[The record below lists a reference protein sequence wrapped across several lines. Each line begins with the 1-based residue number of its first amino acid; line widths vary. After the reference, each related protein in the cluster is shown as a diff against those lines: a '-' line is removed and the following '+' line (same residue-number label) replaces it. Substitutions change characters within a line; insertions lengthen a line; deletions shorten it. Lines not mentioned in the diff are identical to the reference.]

1 MAEGQESKQDKFK
14 RLASKRVSNA
24 IQKIE
29 LIGNLSGASYEC
41 TAEDSEKIIAALQQA
56 VDGVKGRFSK
66 KAPETKKFEL

>member
-1 MAEGQESKQDKFK
+1 MGEGESKQDKFK

-41 TAEDSEKIIAALQQA
+41 SVEDAEKIIAALQQA

-66 KAPETKKFEL
+66 KAPEEKKFEL

>member
-41 TAEDSEKIIAALQQA
+41 TAEDAEKIILALQQA
-56 VDGVKGRFSK
+56 LDGVKERFSK